1 MPEIK
6 IGEHWI
12 ANFGGIHINMDTVIT
27 AWIAMIVLIILAFV
41 LTRSLELVPKGAQ
54 TFAEML
60 IGFFEKINSDQI
72 GKDGDKHVAFVASL
86 FLFILISN
94 LMGQLP
100 WKLYHLHSGELASP
114 TNDLNVTA
122 GLAIL
127 VVIYYLYSG
136 ISKKG
141 WSYFKHY
148 VQPYWFLLPI
158 NILEDFTRPLTLALR
173 LFGNILAG
181 EIIVGFA
188 VGIFPLFLP
197 IPVMFFELFVA
208 GLQALIFTMLTASYI
223 GAVTADHE
231 HEH

>member
-1 MPEIK
+1 
-6 IGEHWI
+6 
-12 ANFGGIHINMDTVIT
+12 MDTVIT
-27 AWIAMIVLIILAFV
+27 AWIAMAAVILLGFV
-41 LTRSLELVPKGAQ
+41 LSKKLDIIPDSFQVVGEVIIDFFKQ
-54 TFAEML
+54 
-60 IGFFEKINSDQI
+60 IGKDQI
-72 GKDGDKHVAFVASL
+72 GKDGDKHIAFLTSL

-94 LMGQLP
+94 LMGQFP
-100 WKLYHLHSGELASP
+100 MKLYHLHSGELASP

-127 VVIYYLYSG
+127 VVIYYFYSG

-141 WSYFKHY
+141 ISYFKHY
-148 VQPYWFLLPI
+148 VQPFWFLLPI

-181 EIIVGFA
+181 EIIINFA
-188 VGIFPLFLP
+188 VGTFPLFLP

-231 HEH
+231 H